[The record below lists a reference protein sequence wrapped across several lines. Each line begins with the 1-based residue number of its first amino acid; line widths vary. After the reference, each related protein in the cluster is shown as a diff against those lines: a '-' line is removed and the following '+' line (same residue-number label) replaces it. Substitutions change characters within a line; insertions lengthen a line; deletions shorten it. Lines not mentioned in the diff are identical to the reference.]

1 MKRVYVRIIKE
12 YKITF
17 LLAYL
22 LIETIYKTFSHGKRY
37 LLLKTHSWFR
47 IATID
52 DQKSSTIATINWKT
66 ALQRIVAVA
75 TKV

>member
-22 LIETIYKTFSHGKRY
+22 LIETMYKMFSHGEKIPSDKDSF
-37 LLLKTHSWFR
+37 L
-47 IATID
+47 I
-52 DQKSSTIATINWKT
+52 
-66 ALQRIVAVA
+66 
-75 TKV
+75 